1 MSADRHQ
8 PFHELLAERM
18 DGPLDADRAV
28 QLERHLADCASCR
41 AVAKEYEAD
50 RQRLQAIQGSEAP
63 RDLWARTSAA
73 LDREVADEADALL
86 SPGFGGSRGPRQFRV
101 AIGSFVAAML
111 ILALTGGQLLPGAP
125 TPGLPT
131 ATPFA
136 IPAEAVSYVGVTN
149 GQLTFYRA
157 SIGEVCPPPRL
168 DCADGPDGEAVVR
181 FASGVHAREM
191 TLSRSGKLFVSGS
204 DELGEEIFAIVTLPA
219 PEPPSGSASIEPPS
233 ASPDAPAA
241 SDPAASQGPGETR
254 NPDIGQGDPPT
265 PQPTDGPD
273 ILPSPSTDP
282 ASDPSAGPS
291 ISPPPGASTAVAT
304 TQSILK
310 DALATGA
317 AAAWSPDGTTLAF
330 SAMPADHS
338 RGSDVYVWR
347 PGDKRAHAVTD
358 DHASLFAS
366 WSGGRVVVSRTRSA
380 AAAGTGFE
388 PETVVIDLESGKG
401 RTVDLER
408 GWLPSV
414 DPSGR
419 FVVYWRGQLA
429 DRDGV
434 ATPDDG
440 RLYVADWTNIDPWP
454 APRAADAATHATTTG
469 SESSAEP
476 AASGPAAPSKTDK
489 TAGPDANTSG
499 ADDVDQPGRAT
510 SADPPSSAPGSP
522 DGAAADPET
531 GDGTSATQGD
541 PTAPPAI
548 EPATKPETASTPFVL
563 ERPRAVS
570 GRTRDWVTRW
580 SADGQAYAV
589 WTADPGSRV
598 RGALL
603 VRSAPSAD
611 APIGAS
617 LLERVQA
624 GRSFGLG
631 DQRVAWVAPLD
642 AGDGELW
649 VSVWGSRGQGSVK
662 LRRVDSLDA
671 VPSN

>member
-8 PFHELLAERM
+8 PFRELLAERM
-18 DGPLDADRAV
+18 DGSLDAERAA
-28 QLERHLADCASCR
+28 QLERHLADCPSCR
-41 AVAKEYEAD
+41 TVAKEYEAD
-50 RQRLQAIQGSEAP
+50 RQRLQAIEDSEPP

-125 TPGLPT
+125 TPSLPT

-191 TLSRSGKLFVSGS
+191 TLSRSGQLFVSGS

-219 PEPPSGSASIEPPS
+219 TDAPGGNTGNEPPSPA
-233 ASPDAPAA
+233 PDAT
-241 SDPAASQGPGETR
+241 SDPEASQGPGETR
-254 NPDIGQGDPPT
+254 NPDLGQGDPPT
-265 PQPTDGPD
+265 PEPTDGPD
-273 ILPSPSTDP
+273 VLPSPSTDP
-282 ASDPSAGPS
+282 AGDPSAEPS
-291 ISPPPGASTAVAT
+291 ISPPPGGATAVAS

-338 RGSDVYVWR
+338 QGSDVYVWR

-380 AAAGTGFE
+380 DTAATGFE
-388 PETVVIDLESGKG
+388 PETVVIDLESGKS

-419 FVVYWRGQLA
+419 FVVYWRGRLA

-440 RLYVADWTNIDPWP
+440 RLYVADWTNLDPWP
-454 APRAADAATHATTTG
+454 APRAADAGKHPTTTG
-469 SESSAEP
+469 SESPTEPATAEP
-476 AASGPAAPSKTDK
+476 GAPAESDQASA
-489 TAGPDANTSG
+489 PDANAT
-499 ADDVDQPGRAT
+499 APVDVDEPGGGT
-510 SADPPSSAPGSP
+510 SADAPSSAPEAS
-522 DGAAADPET
+522 DAAAGTET
-531 GDGTSATQGD
+531 RDGTAAEEDDQ
-541 PTAPPAI
+541 TARSTL
-548 EPATKPETASTPFVL
+548 EPATAPAATSTPFVL

-570 GRTRDWVTRW
+570 GRTRDWVARW

-589 WTADPGSRV
+589 WTADPGSKV

-611 APIGAS
+611 APTGAS